1 MNLRKVDRNFP
12 NLGNQL
18 EKLKADREERES
30 KTNKENKSA
39 ASSVE
44 FLDEVIHITGQPV
57 TQEPGTEEN
66 DRSGS
71 PLTPLARGW
80 VPLYTGTETPQA
92 SGEEPTSGKE
102 PPKDGE
108 MSPSKDSS
116 SRQQTVTL
124 FPGGKRPIFLF
135 LVVRFG
141 RSIRLFG
148 QEVVHSY
155 IELPGGQVL
164 MFC

>member
-1 MNLRKVDRNFP
+1 M
-12 NLGNQL
+12 
-18 EKLKADREERES
+18 
-30 KTNKENKSA
+30 
-39 ASSVE
+39 
-44 FLDEVIHITGQPV
+44 DEVIHITGQPV

-71 PLTPLARGW
+71 PLTPLAQGW
-80 VPLYTGTETPQA
+80 VPPYTGTETPQV
-92 SGEEPTSGKE
+92 SGENPTSSEE
-102 PPKDGE
+102 PQKDGE
-108 MSPSKDSS
+108 MSSSKDSS
-116 SRQQTVTL
+116 PRQQTVTGGKMP
-124 FPGGKRPIFLF
+124 PGGKRPIFLF

-164 MFC
+164 MF